1 MKLGLSLRAKWGDS
15 MVVKS
20 ILVIKTGALGDVLRT
35 TSILPGLHAKYPGV
49 EVTWLTADTAVPLV
63 DRHRMIQR
71 VVTCNVKSP
80 ESVANVAKDLE
91 GVTWDWIL
99 SLDDEMPLCELAT
112 ALPHKV
118 LSGASLDSSGDRI
131 YSDDVEAWFGM
142 GLLSRDGKEAADLR
156 KINNERTHPE
166 IFADMLQIEAGR
178 PELPLPSASV
188 ADAQAFAS
196 RHNLNRET
204 LVIGLN
210 TGAGGRWTSKGLPVD
225 RVIAFAGAL
234 TTALDQPIV
243 FLVLG
248 GPPEK
253 GRNDEILA
261 GINSL
266 GLAAQAIDAGTNN
279 DLPTFAS
286 LVGLSDLLLTSD
298 SLALHIG
305 VAMNVSIVS
314 FFAPTS
320 AAEIELYGLGKKLK
334 STSEDYC
341 SYSKTADNSSITV
354 ERLVAA
360 TLDVLAA
367 KGNQRRLIPRPA

>member
-1 MKLGLSLRAKWGDS
+1 M
-15 MVVKS
+15 
-20 ILVIKTGALGDVLRT
+20 IKTGALGDVLRT
-35 TSILPGLHAKYPGV
+35 TSILPGLHAKFPGV
-49 EVTWLTADTAVPLV
+49 EITWLTADAAVPLV
-63 DRHRMIQR
+63 DRHRMIHR
-71 VVTCNVKSP
+71 VVTCNVKSD
-80 ESVANVAKDLE
+80 ESMANVRKDLE
-91 GVTWDWIL
+91 SVTWDWIM

-112 ALPHKV
+112 SLAHGK
-118 LSGASLDSSGDRI
+118 LSGAYLDGDGERI
-131 YSDDVEAWFGM
+131 YSDDVEPWFGM
-142 GLLSRDGKEAADLR
+142 GLLSRAGKAVADQA
-156 KINNERTHPE
+156 KIDNERTHPE

-196 RHNLNRET
+196 RHGLDRET

-225 RVIAFAGAL
+225 RVVAFAGAL
-234 TTALDQPIV
+234 TTALDQPVV

-248 GPPEK
+248 GPPERE
-253 GRNDEILA
+253 RNDGILA
-261 GINSL
+261 GINDL
-266 GLAAQAIDAGTNN
+266 GLAAKAIDAGTDN

-320 AAEIELYGLGKKLK
+320 AAEIELYGLGQKLK

-341 SYSKTADNSSITV
+341 SYSKTADNTSITV
-354 ERLVAA
+354 ERLVAS

-367 KGNQRRLIPRPA
+367 KGSQRRLIPRPA